1 MLMGMTSSYTV
12 TGMSCG
18 GCAGSVSRALNALD
32 GVSDVKID
40 LKTGQVTVDSAE
52 PIAETDIRAAVEKAG
67 YKVA

>member
-1 MLMGMTSSYTV
+1 MLVAMTSSYTV

-18 GCAGSVSRALNALD
+18 GCAGSVSRALNALT

-52 PIAETDIRAAVEKAG
+52 PVAEPDIRAAIEKAG
-67 YKVA
+67 YQLA

>member
-1 MLMGMTSSYTV
+1 MTSSYTV

-18 GCAGSVSRALNALD
+18 GCAGSVSRALNALT

-52 PIAETDIRAAVEKAG
+52 PVAEPDIRAAIEKAG
-67 YKVA
+67 YQLA

>member
-1 MLMGMTSSYTV
+1 MTSSYTV